1 MGQFEYSNCRYNII
15 KIPAR
20 GYCPECIS
28 WNIPTAYKTLG
39 YQSELIVQNVPVGIL
54 SIKIRTEA
62 TWNISNATEAG
73 LNIPIAYITDF
84 IVQNGLIGIFSLRI
98 LTEVTWNILTTTV
111 ASWNIPTAY
120 LALSCESEFILTKV
134 TWIISTI
141 SQTVPTAI

>member
-1 MGQFEYSNCRYNII
+1 M
-15 KIPAR
+15 
-20 GYCPECIS
+20 
-28 WNIPTAYKTLG
+28 NIPTAYITLSC
-39 YQSELIVQNVPVGIL
+39 QSEFIVHNGSVGIL

-62 TWNISNATEAG
+62 TWNILNPTEAS

-84 IVQNGLIGIFSLRI
+84 IVQNGSIGIFSLRI

-120 LALSCESEFILTKV
+120 FALSCESEFILTKV

-141 SQTVPTAI
+141 S